1 MTNRI
6 KEIVILSL
14 LLIAFFFHINAQLQA
29 DYSLKYD
36 KLETHEKIKYIMIRY
51 IKNGNIFTIDGIN
64 CYAHG
69 CNCAGAMGK
78 GIALQFRS
86 KYPEMYK
93 QYKKSC
99 IDGHFILGDV
109 FEYVSGNERIYN
121 LGTQKTWRTHAD
133 LVAIKTAIGKML
145 TMASKSNVKSIA
157 LPKIGAGLGGLN
169 WDSVKSAI
177 EEVAL
182 NFPNIELVIV
192 ENYSE

>member
-1 MTNRI
+1 MI
-6 KEIVILSL
+6 K
-14 LLIAFFFHINAQLQA
+14 
-29 DYSLKYD
+29 
-36 KLETHEKIKYIMIRY
+36 Y
-51 IKNGNIFTIDGIN
+51 IKNGNIFTLDGIN
-64 CYAHG
+64 SYAHG

-93 QYKKSC
+93 QYKKLC
-99 IDGHFILGDV
+99 IDGQFILGDV

-133 LVAIKTAIGKML
+133 LAAIKTAIGKML
-145 TMASKSNVKSIA
+145 TLASKSNVKSIA

-177 EEVAL
+177 EEVASS
-182 NFPNIELVIV
+182 FPDIELVIV